1 MRVSAGKGA
10 MACSAA
16 LLVLLTAACSRDQ
29 GPGQTFNSS
38 FTVVCGKTLGANALV
53 LDVSKAGLPVPVV
66 HGLTAGDVVMLQV
79 AGGCDTGVDVA
90 VKPASAADIVN
101 VAPAADGKAAAV
113 VLRPRGHVLF
123 HVVETAPVKRVLATV
138 DIAK

>member
-1 MRVSAGKGA
+1 M
-10 MACSAA
+10 
-16 LLVLLTAACSRDQ
+16 
-29 GPGQTFNSS
+29 
-38 FTVVCGKTLGANALV
+38 
-53 LDVSKAGLPVPVV
+53 PVV

-90 VKPASAADIVN
+90 VEPASAADIVN

-138 DIAK
+138 DITK